1 MKPWPSS
8 KVPSQKPRRKV
19 STNVMLPDLRVRQR
33 DYLLEISRALTE
45 ELELEKVLTL
55 IVRVS
60 TELLAGQ
67 AGLIVLRDKIDGW
80 KIATSYGI
88 NPSFLKHLHRLMAD
102 IPDHSDPTLFEL
114 PEVSRRL
121 QRITETATMGL
132 LSGVGLPMIAQQEVL
147 GVIFVFRSYRGRFSK
162 EDRALLQSFA
172 SQAAIA
178 VHNASLY
185 KQRTEQKQFLDAIV
199 ESSADGIFTLNQG
212 FEFQTF
218 NRSCARIT
226 GYSPEDVVGR
236 KHSEIIRW
244 EYREPGL
251 TFEEAEA
258 GGWPLTAQAILYNE
272 GDLVKKD
279 GGKVSVGI
287 TYAPILSLDG
297 KLLSIV
303 ANLRDISKFREAEEL
318 KSTFIS
324 IISHELRTPVAL
336 IKGYVGTLRREDAQW
351 DPKVVRDSLA
361 VIEDEADR
369 LTNLIDDLLDAS
381 RLQAGALILNRSE
394 VEMDRLSEQ
403 IAKRFQ
409 TQTEKHTLDVD
420 FPSDFPCIIA
430 DEERLTQVINNLVS
444 NAVKYSPQGGR
455 IQIRGRVR
463 TDDILICVIDEG
475 PGIAQEDIPHVFDR
489 FYRSSEAA
497 QKTKG
502 AGLGLFLAKAV
513 VEAHGGNIWIDNQSK
528 KGTSICFTLPKQ

>member
-1 MKPWPSS
+1 
-8 KVPSQKPRRKV
+8 
-19 STNVMLPDLRVRQR
+19 MLPDLRVRQR

-45 ELELEKVLTL
+45 ELELEKVLAL

-67 AGLIVLRDKIDGW
+67 AGVIALRSKGDGW

-88 NPSFLKHLHRLMAD
+88 NPSFLKHLHRLLAD
-102 IPDHSDPTLFEL
+102 IPGHSDPPRFEL

-147 GVIFVFRSYRGRFSK
+147 GVIFVFRSYRGHFSK
-162 EDRALLQSFA
+162 EDRNLLQSFA

-185 KQRTEQKQFLDAIV
+185 TQQTEQKQFLDAIV
-199 ESSADGIFTLNQG
+199 ESSADGIFTLNHG
-212 FEFQTF
+212 FEFQIF
-218 NRSCARIT
+218 NRGCARIT
-226 GYSPEDVVGR
+226 GHSPEEVLGR
-236 KHSEIIRW
+236 KHNEIIRW
-244 EYREPGL
+244 QRREQGL
-251 TFEEAEA
+251 SFEEAEA

-272 GDLVKKD
+272 GDLSKKD
-279 GGKVSVGI
+279 GGTVSVGI
-287 TYAPILSLDG
+287 TYAPILSPDG

-303 ANLRDISKFREAEEL
+303 ANIRDISKFREAEEL

-361 VIEDEADR
+361 VIEEEADR
-369 LTNLIDDLLDAS
+369 LTTLIDDLLDAS
-381 RLQAGALILNRSE
+381 RLQAGALVLNLSE
-394 VEMDRLSEQ
+394 VELDQLSKQ
-403 IAKRFQ
+403 VAKRFQ
-409 TQTEKHTLDVD
+409 TQTVKHTLEVD
-420 FPSDFPCIIA
+420 FPSDFPCITA
-430 DEERLTQVINNLVS
+430 DEERITQVLNNLLS
-444 NAVKYSPQGGR
+444 NAVKYSPKGGN
-455 IQIRGRVR
+455 IQIRGRIR
-463 TDDILICVIDEG
+463 PDDILICVTDEG
-475 PGIAQEDIPHVFDR
+475 PGIAQDDIPHVFDR

-502 AGLGLFLAKAV
+502 AGLGLYLAKAV
-513 VEAHGGNIWIDNQSK
+513 VEAHGGNIWIDNQSR
-528 KGTSICFTLPKQ
+528 KGTSICFSLPKT

>member
-1 MKPWPSS
+1 
-8 KVPSQKPRRKV
+8 
-19 STNVMLPDLRVRQR
+19 MLPDLRIRQR

-45 ELELEKVLTL
+45 ELELEKVLAL

-67 AGLIVLRDKIDGW
+67 AGLIALRGKGEGW
-80 KIATSYGI
+80 KISTSYGI
-88 NPSFLKHLHRLMAD
+88 NPSFLKHLYRLLAD
-102 IPDHSDPTLFEL
+102 IPDHSDPARFEL

-121 QRITETATMGL
+121 QRLTESATMGL
-132 LSGVGLPMIAQQEVL
+132 LSGVGLPMIAHQEVL

-162 EDRALLQSFA
+162 DDRALLESFA

-185 KQRTEQKQFLDAIV
+185 TQRTEQKQFLDAIV
-199 ESSADGIFTLNQG
+199 ESSADGIFTLNHG
-212 FEFQTF
+212 FEFQLF
-218 NRSCARIT
+218 NKSCAKLT
-226 GYSPEDVVGR
+226 GYSPDEVIGH
-236 KHSEIIRW
+236 KHNEIIRW
-244 EYREPGL
+244 QHREPGL
-251 TFEEAEA
+251 AFEEAEA

-272 GDLVKKD
+272 GDLVKKG

-287 TYAPILSLDG
+287 TYAPILSSDG
-297 KLLSIV
+297 KLISIV
-303 ANLRDISKFREAEEL
+303 ANMRDISKFREAEEL

-351 DPKVVRDSLA
+351 DPDVVRDSLA
-361 VIEDEADR
+361 VIEEEADR

-381 RLQAGALILNRSE
+381 RLQAGALALNFSE
-394 VEMDRLSEQ
+394 VEIEQLARQ

-409 TQTEKHTLDVD
+409 TQTDKHTFEVD
-420 FPSDFPCIIA
+420 FSPDFPCVTI
-430 DEERLTQVINNLVS
+430 DEKRMTQVLNNLLS
-444 NAVKYSPQGGR
+444 NAVKYSPKGGR
-455 IQIRGRVR
+455 IQIRGRIR
-463 TDDILICVIDEG
+463 PDDILICVMDEG
-475 PGIAQEDIPHVFDR
+475 PGIAQEDIPHIFDR
-489 FYRSSEAA
+489 FYRSSQAA

-502 AGLGLFLAKAV
+502 AGLGLYLAKAV

-528 KGTSICFTLPKQ
+528 KGTSICFTLPKSQSNRNPRER

>member
-1 MKPWPSS
+1 
-8 KVPSQKPRRKV
+8 
-19 STNVMLPDLRVRQR
+19 MLPDLRVRQR

-45 ELELEKVLTL
+45 ELELEKVLAL

-60 TELLAGQ
+60 TEMLAGQ
-67 AGLIVLRDKIDGW
+67 AGLIALREKGEGW

-88 NPSFLKHLHRLMAD
+88 NPSFIKHLYRLLAD
-102 IPDHSDPTLFEL
+102 IPDHSDPARFEL

-121 QRITETATMGL
+121 QRLTESATMGL
-132 LSGVGLPMIAQQEVL
+132 LSGVGLPLIAQQEVL

-162 EDRALLQSFA
+162 DDRALLQSFA

-185 KQRTEQKQFLDAIV
+185 TQRTERKQFLDAIV
-199 ESSADGIFTLNQG
+199 ESSADGIFTLNHS
-212 FEFQTF
+212 FEFQLF
-218 NRSCARIT
+218 NRSCARLT
-226 GYSPEDVVGR
+226 GYSPEEVIGR
-236 KHSEIIRW
+236 KHNEIIRW
-244 EYREPGL
+244 QHREPGL
-251 TFEEAEA
+251 SFEDAEA

-272 GDLVKKD
+272 GDLTKKD

-287 TYAPILSLDG
+287 TYAPILSLEG
-297 KLLSIV
+297 KLISIV
-303 ANLRDISKFREAEEL
+303 ANVRDISKFREAEEL

-361 VIEDEADR
+361 VIEEEADR

-381 RLQAGALILNRSE
+381 RLQAGALALNLSE
-394 VEMDRLSEQ
+394 VEIDQLSRQ
-403 IAKRFQ
+403 LAKRFQ
-409 TQTEKHTLDVD
+409 TQTEKHTFEVD
-420 FPSDFPCIIA
+420 FAPDFPCVAA
-430 DEERLTQVINNLVS
+430 DEERLTQVLNNLLS
-444 NAVKYSPQGGR
+444 NAVKYSPTGGR
-455 IQIRGRVR
+455 IQIQGRVR
-463 TDDILICVIDEG
+463 PDDILICVMDEG
-475 PGIAQEDIPHVFDR
+475 PGIAQEDIPHIFDR

-502 AGLGLFLAKAV
+502 AGLGLYLAKAV

-528 KGTSICFTLPKQ
+528 KGTSICFSLPKSQSKRTPNER